1 MFLRLRLTKHRN
13 LWQWVHILSAV
24 FVFSYIAFDVLDLDL
39 SDFPLKHPAREKAA
53 AITATVKPTELLT
66 TTKSEAFRIESSLLR
81 SSAFKELVRIQQKDM
96 SRTSRLR
103 KSRLTFRPPIV
114 PQPTS
119 DSPVA

>member
-1 MFLRLRLTKHRN
+1 MFPRLRFTKRRS

-53 AITATVKPTELLT
+53 TITATVKPTELLT
-66 TTKSEAFRIESSLLR
+66 TAKSEAFRIESALLQ
-81 SSAFKELVRIQQKDM
+81 SSIFKELVRIQQQDM
-96 SRTSRLR
+96 LRTSRFR
-103 KSRLTFRPPIV
+103 KSPLAFRPPRI
-114 PQPTS
+114 PQSTS